1 MDSVS
6 FVVYNYQAGVFD
18 GRKAYSKIVGKR
30 RSVAI
35 PWLVAAA
42 AAIVLCVFLFNGYR
56 NARKEYRAYDVAQ
69 TFTLPD
75 GSSATLFPR
84 AALSLQPHRNPRA
97 VEMSGTVRFAVVKD
111 SAHPFTVAAKN
122 SFVEVLGTI
131 FTIDDVRPEV
141 SVEEGL
147 VRFSASP
154 GSDGIMLSGGESAII
169 KNGVPE
175 RTTTLVF
182 DDARLEDVL
191 GQLRHVFSVTLAC
204 ETAGKRLTA
213 EFRSEP
219 LEDILLLIEEAL
231 DVKIKVVSGRE

>member
-122 SFVEVLGTI
+122 AFVEVLGTI

-154 GSDGIMLSGGESAII
+154 DSDGIMLSGGESAII

-204 ETAGKRLTA
+204 ETAGKHLTA
-213 EFRSEP
+213 EFRGET
-219 LEDILLLIEEAL
+219 LEEILLLIEDAL
-231 DVKIKVVSGRE
+231 DVKIEVLAGRE